1 MDKKRQI
8 RELSK
13 RVTRGKDRAKSRKLC
28 LLSVRILLGF
38 AGRYE
43 PRLISRQES
52 MLDSRVGV
60 ILVDCRSEA
69 EYSIVKIKNAKDN

>member
-13 RVTRGKDRAKSRKLC
+13 RVTREKDRSKSRKLC

>member
-13 RVTRGKDRAKSRKLC
+13 RVTRGKDRLKSRKLC

>member
-13 RVTRGKDRAKSRKLC
+13 RVTREKDKSKSRKLC